1 MTNPPN
7 WMIPKSALK
16 DQFPLDI
23 QSRGRPLTADE
34 QAFADALETI
44 FATGVHD
51 MPAVAEALTEA
62 GIKAPN
68 GDRWTADSLVDHL
81 AAINRDLD
89 KSFEEDGYG
98 A

>member
-1 MTNPPN
+1 
-7 WMIPKSALK
+7 
-16 DQFPLDI
+16 
-23 QSRGRPLTADE
+23 
-34 QAFADALETI
+34 
-44 FATGVHD
+44 

-68 GDRWTADSLVDHL
+68 GDKWTADNLVDHL

-89 KSFEEDGYG
+89 KSFQEDGYG